1 MYTKHNTK
9 NRLYAV
15 WNSMKQR
22 CNNHKS
28 QKYKIYGA
36 RGIKVC
42 NEWNESYDSFRKWAL
57 DNGYKEGLTLD
68 RINVDGNYEPN
79 NCRWVTYEV
88 QNSNKSNNVWIEY
101 KGEKHTATQWAKIYG
116 YDVKVIYQ
124 KMERNSISFLEALLS
139 VGERRERL
147 ITYKGKTQ
155 NLRQWADELGVSY
168 SCLINR
174 LNCSHLTVKEAFE
187 RPYKRRKSRDR

>member
-9 NRLYAV
+9 NKLYAV

-57 DNGYKEGLTLD
+57 DSGYKEGLTLD
-68 RINVDGNYEPN
+68 RINVNGNYEPN

-124 KMERNSISFLEALLS
+124 KMERNGISFLEALLS